1 MVAVCDRL
9 WWGKCV
15 VWCRCCESIG
25 HPWFAEMWHSV
36 SRVLPLPVC
45 TAVAQCFA
53 RCCTLL
59 RTLRLQECKS
69 VSDVGLLQVSNHCPA
84 LEVLDVSRS
93 ELAYKVTDVAMLAL
107 GERCHQLTDVNLS
120 GCSFLTDAG
129 IDWLVGGCHLIT
141 TLKLPGLYKL
151 TDTGGCR
158 GVWALVSVVCFP
170 PCGYC
175 VSTGRGRG

>member
-1 MVAVCDRL
+1 
-9 WWGKCV
+9 
-15 VWCRCCESIG
+15 
-25 HPWFAEMWHSV
+25 
-36 SRVLPLPVC
+36 
-45 TAVAQCFA
+45 
-53 RCCTLL
+53 
-59 RTLRLQECKS
+59 

-158 GVWALVSVVCFP
+158 SVWALVSLVCFP
-170 PCGYC
+170 QCG
-175 VSTGRGRG
+175 VDGKGGRGVGGNGDRVFPPSSMPPLFGAGSLVCVCWQLRLVGLTSN

>member
-1 MVAVCDRL
+1 MGAADHGRLHAHLGLGASHLMSLLLLRWSAAV
-9 WWGKCV
+9 
-15 VWCRCCESIG
+15 
-25 HPWFAEMWHSV
+25 
-36 SRVLPLPVC
+36 
-45 TAVAQCFA
+45 QCFA

-59 RTLRLQECKS
+59 RTLRLQECKN

-84 LEVLDVSRS
+84 LELLDISRS

-129 IDWLVGGCHLIT
+129 IDWLVVGCHLLT

-151 TDTGGCR
+151 TDTG
-158 GVWALVSVVCFP
+158 S
-170 PCGYC
+170 
-175 VSTGRGRG
+175 

>member
-1 MVAVCDRL
+1 MLSIHWAPLVRRNVAL
-9 WWGKCV
+9 
-15 VWCRCCESIG
+15 CESR
-25 HPWFAEMWHSV
+25 PAAACL
-36 SRVLPLPVC
+36 RC
-45 TAVAQCFA
+45 AVAQCFA

-151 TDTGGCR
+151 TDTGGCCS
-158 GVWALVSVVCFP
+158 VWALVSLVCFP
-170 PCGYC
+170 QCG
-175 VSTGRGRG
+175 VDGKGAVGMG